1 MPVSNHMCDSK
12 TSEKCYPPGL
22 GGTSMHPAFLV
33 ATGGALGALG
43 RWAVGSLSV
52 GTAFPWATLAV
63 NLTGS
68 LMLGVLAAAFS
79 SGSISKDAI
88 LLVGVGFMGAFTT
101 MSAYSFEA
109 VEMVESGAFGALAAY
124 IVVTALGCPL
134 LALLGWRAMSLL
146 MS

>member
-1 MPVSNHMCDSK
+1 
-12 TSEKCYPPGL
+12 
-22 GGTSMHPAFLV
+22 MHPAFLV

-43 RWAVGSLSV
+43 RWAVGSLSA

-68 LMLGVLAAAFS
+68 LMLGALAAAFS

-124 IVVTALGCPL
+124 VVVTALGCPL

-146 MS
+146 IS

>member
-1 MPVSNHMCDSK
+1 MCDSK

-43 RWAVGSLSV
+43 RWAVGSLSA

-109 VEMVESGAFGALAAY
+109 VEMGESGAFGALAAY

-134 LALLGWRAMSLL
+134 LALLGWRVMSLL

>member
-1 MPVSNHMCDSK
+1 
-12 TSEKCYPPGL
+12 
-22 GGTSMHPAFLV
+22 MHPAILV

-43 RWAVGSLSV
+43 RWDVGSLRV

-109 VEMVESGAFGALAAY
+109 VEMGESGAFGALAAY
-124 IVVTALGCPL
+124 VVVTALGCPL

-146 MS
+146 IS

>member
-1 MPVSNHMCDSK
+1 
-12 TSEKCYPPGL
+12 
-22 GGTSMHPAFLV
+22 MHPAFLV

-43 RWAVGSLSV
+43 RWAVGSLSA

-79 SGSISKDAI
+79 SGWISKDAI

-109 VEMVESGAFGALAAY
+109 VEMGESGAFGALAAY
-124 IVVTALGCPL
+124 VVVTALGSPL

>member
-1 MPVSNHMCDSK
+1 M
-12 TSEKCYPPGL
+12 
-22 GGTSMHPAFLV
+22 
-33 ATGGALGALG
+33 GALG
-43 RWAVGSLSV
+43 RWAVGSLSA

-109 VEMVESGAFGALAAY
+109 VEMGESGAFGALAAY

-134 LALLGWRAMSLL
+134 LAFLGWRSMSLL
-146 MS
+146 IS